1 MKSKINYFLILISFI
16 LGFFITFIILGFSK
30 LSPTNIDWISTYD
43 AKSDFLA
50 LKFFLNDKWRFPLGS
65 NPNYGTITNSIVFS
79 GAVPLLSFISKLFKA
94 FLPNN
99 FHFFSFWIILCIS
112 LQFYYANKIFYLI
125 TKNNFF
131 SFLCG
136 LFFLL
141 IPILYYR
148 ISIHLS
154 LSAHWIIL
162 GYFYYEFRKS
172 NYNELYKIILIVLSS
187 LVHFY
192 ITIML
197 LMIRLVFSLSTYFE
211 NKNLKSF
218 LTSNFILIIIL
229 VFFMFLS
236 GYFVLPSTDTLGYGY
251 GIYKSNLLSFFDP
264 IPYGSNQNW
273 SVFIPNIENQVGE
286 QEGFAY
292 LGVGGIILSSILL
305 TYLFKNPKVILNN
318 KKYISL
324 SVILFLISLSNNVSF
339 GQIELASIPLPKY
352 IYAVLSIIRASGR
365 FIWPIYYLLIIFSL
379 IAFFKFKIKIKYLV
393 FILLIQLIDISYLF
407 KENLFKNS
415 DKHNLINENVILE
428 ESELKFTNAITTYSS
443 DNSNIF
449 FKVSDL
455 LIFYNFKKTN
465 MFRLGRYD
473 RSEQSMLRTNLYN
486 SLNQNDLD
494 NNTLY
499 FIDNS
504 DHLRHLKYKLKN
516 TKHGFFYRDNIWF
529 IAPYQKELMSNT
541 EIKNFK
547 DISFNK
553 IEIDKKKEVNFNDIN
568 GILGFGWS
576 HGSYGKL
583 INQKGAWTEGNNS
596 FLIFDNSK
604 ENINY
609 LDLEIS
615 KIVNDDKNPLIV
627 NVYLNNKLIKTLKFL
642 DDKKY
647 EIDLDLKKNLI
658 IGLNEILFEIKNPVT
673 PVSKLESVDGRLLGF
688 KLNTYKFR

>member
-30 LSPTNIDWISTYD
+30 LSPTNIDWISSYD

-50 LKFFLNDKWRFPLGS
+50 LKFFLDDKWRFPLGL
-65 NPNYGTITNSIVFS
+65 NPNYGEITNSIVFS

-125 TKNNFF
+125 TKNKTF

-148 ISIHLS
+148 MSIHLS

-162 GYFYYEFRKS
+162 GYFYYEFNKN
-172 NYNELYKIILIVLSS
+172 NYTELYKITLIVLSS

-197 LMIRLVFSLSTYFE
+197 LIIRLVFSVSTYFE
-211 NKNLKSF
+211 NKNLKNF
-218 LTSNFILIIIL
+218 FNSNFILIIIL
-229 VFFMFLS
+229 VFFMFVS

-251 GIYKSNLLSFFDP
+251 GIYKTNLLSFFDP
-264 IPYGSNQNW
+264 IPYGSDQNW
-273 SVFIPNIENQVGE
+273 SVFIPNINNQAGE
-286 QEGFAY
+286 HEGFAY
-292 LGVGGIILSSILL
+292 LGLGGIILALILL
-305 TYLFKNPKVILNN
+305 IYLFKNPKEILNN

-324 SVILFLISLSNNVSF
+324 SAILFLISLSNNISF
-339 GQIELASIPLPKY
+339 GQTELINISLPKF
-352 IYAVLSIIRASGR
+352 IYAALSIIRASGR

-379 IAFFKFKIKIKYLV
+379 IAFFKLKIKIKYLV
-393 FILLIQLIDISYLF
+393 IILLIQLIDISYLF
-407 KENLFKNS
+407 KESLFKS
-415 DKHNLINENVILE
+415 LDKHYLVNKNIILE
-428 ESELKFTNAITTYSS
+428 ESKLKFKNAITTYSS

-449 FKVSDL
+449 FAVSDL

-465 MFRLGRYD
+465 IFRLGRYD
-473 RSEQSMLRTNLYN
+473 RSEQSLLRVNLYN
-486 SLNQNDLD
+486 SLNKNDLD

-499 FIDNS
+499 FIDNN

-516 TKHGFFYRDNIWF
+516 TNHGFFNIDNIWF
-529 IAPYQKELMSNT
+529 IVPYKKELMSNT
-541 EIKNFK
+541 QIKNFL
-547 DISFNK
+547 DVSFNK
-553 IEIDKKKEVNFNDIN
+553 IEIDKKKEVHFKDTK

-576 HGSYGKL
+576 HGSYGKS
-583 INQKGAWTEGNNS
+583 ISQKGAWTEGNNS
-596 FLIFDNSK
+596 FLIFDNTK
-604 ENINY
+604 ENIKY

-615 KIVNDDKNPLIV
+615 KIINDGKNPLLI
-627 NVYLNNKLIKTLKFL
+627 NVYLNNKIIKTLKLL

-647 EIDLDLKKNLI
+647 EIYLDLKKNLV

-688 KLNTYKFR
+688 KLKSYKFR